1 MDYRLIKENFDK
13 ATAGVEEAQ
22 QGAAP
27 FAVGDK
33 VRFSQ
38 GSMSMRKNKARG
50 TVTGIEPAG
59 VARKHSDGLSREAY
73 IVTVQWDNYEP
84 VSPLGLRFRSADIGD
99 YYDDELVKLPE
110 EK

>member
-50 TVTGIEPAG
+50 TVTGIEPVGETRQYGA
-59 VARKHSDGLSREAY
+59 AGLSREAY
-73 IVTVQWDNYEP
+73 MVTVQWDNYEP
-84 VSPLGLRFRSADIGD
+84 ARSNFKTNIGE
-99 YYDDELVKLPE
+99 YYDDELVKLPR
-110 EK
+110 

>member
-38 GSMSMRKNKARG
+38 GSLSMRKNKARG
-50 TVTGIEPAG
+50 TVTFIEPAG
-59 VARKHSDGLSREAY
+59 EGHERQDPDGLSQEAY
-73 IVTVQWDNYEP
+73 MVTVQWDNYEP
-84 VSPLGLRFRSADIGD
+84 ARSNFKTNIGE
-99 YYDDELVKLPE
+99 YYDDELVKLP
-110 EK
+110 

>member
-22 QGAAP
+22 QGADP

-38 GSMSMRKNKARG
+38 GSMSGRKNKARG

-59 VARKHSDGLSREAY
+59 ETRQHSDGLSREAY
-73 IVTVQWDNYEP
+73 MVTVQWDNYEP
-84 VSPLGLRFRSADIGD
+84 ARSNFKTNIGE
-99 YYDDELVKLPE
+99 YYDDELVKLPR
-110 EK
+110 